1 MIKNHFYSSKMNQR
15 SIEITVKNM
24 VCNRC
29 IKVVKEELS
38 KNNIDFAHVDL
49 GTIYFNHQISEKEK
63 ETLTH
68 ILEKEGFALVEDR
81 EAKIIIKIKALI
93 VENIHHIKEKLKDQT
108 FSDFLTSKVG
118 IEYSQISKLFS
129 EIEGKTIEHYTIQQ
143 RIERAKELLIYN
155 ELTLSQISYELDY
168 SSPQH
173 LSRQFKQITGLTPTA
188 FKKIG
193 RRKELDT
200 I

>member
-1 MIKNHFYSSKMNQR
+1 MKQK
-15 SIEITVKNM
+15 SIEIIVKNM

-29 IKVVKEELS
+29 IKVVKEELN
-38 KNNIDFAHVDL
+38 KNKIDFAHVDL
-49 GTIYFNHQISEKEK
+49 GTIYFNHLISKKEK
-63 ETLTH
+63 ELLTH
-68 ILEKEGFALVEDR
+68 ALEKEGFALVEDK
-81 EAKIIIKIKALI
+81 ETKIINKIKALI
-93 VENIHHIKEKLKDQT
+93 IENIHHGKEKLLNQN
-108 FSDFLTSKVG
+108 FSNFLTSNIG
-118 IEYSQISKLFS
+118 IEYSQMSKLFS

-155 ELTLSQISYELDY
+155 ELTLSQISYELEY

-173 LSRQFKQITGLTPTA
+173 LSRQFKQITGLTATA

-193 RRKELDT
+193 RRKKLDT

>member
-1 MIKNHFYSSKMNQR
+1 MKQR

-49 GTIYFNHQISEKEK
+49 GTIYFNYQISEKEK

-68 ILEKEGFALVEDR
+68 IIEKEGFALVEDR

-93 VENIHHIKEKLKDQT
+93 VENIHHIKEKLKDQN

-129 EIEGKTIEHYTIQQ
+129 EIEGKTIELYTIQQ